1 MNAVPTGRDLARARS
16 ARAAELRRNFKR
28 SVYPSPERV
37 RVQARVSGVVPR
49 TPPRRYTL
57 GELTTMIDQ
66 EVKNVK
72 ELRAA
77 VRMAEDRMAH
87 CTGRGLARDRL
98 ARAACARTGRPV
110 PLSPASGLKD
120 AERRMADAQRR
131 LTAARA
137 AAARLRTRIAEKE
150 EDMELKSRLER
161 AIEEM
166 VRIQQAQGLRS
177 PAASVLTSPSDH
189 WE

>member
-16 ARAAELRRNFKR
+16 ARAAELRRNFHESRGR
-28 SVYPSPERV
+28 SVYPSSERV
-37 RVQARVSGVVPR
+37 QGQARVSGVVPR

-72 ELRAA
+72 ELRA
-77 VRMAEDRMAH
+77 VVQMAER
-87 CTGRGLARDRL
+87 
-98 ARAACARTGRPV
+98 RAAPLAARCDTNTRGYREWCARTGRPV

-150 EDMELKSRLER
+150 E
-161 AIEEM
+161 EM

>member
-1 MNAVPTGRDLARARS
+1 MNAVPTGRARARS
-16 ARAAELRRNFKR
+16 ARAAELRRNFHASR
-28 SVYPSPERV
+28 VYPSSERV
-37 RVQARVSGVVPR
+37 QGQARVSGVVPR
-49 TPPRRYTL
+49 TSPRRYTL

-87 CTGRGLARDRL
+87 SSAHSERIARRY
-98 ARAACARTGRPV
+98 REICARTGRPV
-110 PLSPASGLKD
+110 PLSPASDLND
-120 AERRMADAQRR
+120 VERRMADAQRR

-137 AAARLRTRIAEKE
+137 AATRLRTRIAEKE
-150 EDMELKSRLER
+150 
-161 AIEEM
+161 EEM

>member
-1 MNAVPTGRDLARARS
+1 
-16 ARAAELRRNFKR
+16 
-28 SVYPSPERV
+28 
-37 RVQARVSGVVPR
+37 
-49 TPPRRYTL
+49 
-57 GELTTMIDQ
+57 MIDQ

-72 ELRAA
+72 ELRA
-77 VRMAEDRMAH
+77 VVQMAER
-87 CTGRGLARDRL
+87 RL
-98 ARAACARTGRPV
+98 AHTTPNILLIGRTGRPV
-110 PLSPASGLKD
+110 PESLASGLKD

-137 AAARLRTRIAEKE
+137 AATRLRTRIAEKE
-150 EDMELKSRLER
+150 
-161 AIEEM
+161 EEM

>member
-28 SVYPSPERV
+28 PVYPSPERV

-49 TPPRRYTL
+49 TSPRRYTL

-72 ELRAA
+72 ELRA
-77 VRMAEDRMAH
+77 VVQMAER
-87 CTGRGLARDRL
+87 RL
-98 ARAACARTGRPV
+98 AHTTPNILLIGRTGRPV
-110 PLSPASGLKD
+110 PESLASGLKD

-150 EDMELKSRLER
+150 E
-161 AIEEM
+161 EM

>member
-1 MNAVPTGRDLARARS
+1 MNAGPTGRDLARARS
-16 ARAAELRRNFKR
+16 ARAAELRRNFHESRGR
-28 SVYPSPERV
+28 SVYPSSERV
-37 RVQARVSGVVPR
+37 QGQARVSGVVPR

-72 ELRAA
+72 ELRA
-77 VRMAEDRMAH
+77 VVQMAER
-87 CTGRGLARDRL
+87 RL
-98 ARAACARTGRPV
+98 AHTTPNILLIGRTGRPV
-110 PLSPASGLKD
+110 PESLASGLKD

>member
-16 ARAAELRRNFKR
+16 ARAAELRRNFHESRGR
-28 SVYPSPERV
+28 SVYPSSERV
-37 RVQARVSGVVPR
+37 QGQARVSGVVPR

-72 ELRAA
+72 ELRA
-77 VRMAEDRMAH
+77 VVQMAER
-87 CTGRGLARDRL
+87 
-98 ARAACARTGRPV
+98 RAAPLAARCNLNTRGYREWCARTGRPV

-150 EDMELKSRLER
+150 E
-161 AIEEM
+161 EM